1 MSTLWDPMD
10 YHPPGSSV
18 HGILQARKLEWV
30 AMILQG
36 IFPTQGLSPH
46 VLCLQHWQAGS
57 LPLVPRGKAH
67 KTAGKCY
74 SPRAPN
80 RRWWKRHLDSLKAL
94 GGPPTRS
101 REKLPTAAG
110 LEAKSV
116 LKLLQGLI
124 STLNLR
130 ETQDVTIH
138 GPETN
143 GVLSHGWS
151 LPLGWYKHGRS

>member
-1 MSTLWDPMD
+1 MGRHTK
-10 YHPPGSSV
+10 
-18 HGILQARKLEWV
+18 LQASV
-30 AMILQG
+30 TLQERPIG
-36 IFPTQGLSPH
+36 GDGKGTWTHSP
-46 VLCLQHWQAGS
+46 
-57 LPLVPRGKAH
+57 
-67 KTAGKCY
+67 
-74 SPRAPN
+74 
-80 RRWWKRHLDSLKAL
+80 